1 MYTSPN
7 ISLIYKNKVAKL
19 FSIIVGL
26 KQGNMLSTT
35 LFNLFINALSSA
47 LDTTMHNKYPT
58 LNTTDIKSLLFI
70 CHNKDYNRILMLQ
83 RNNANI
89 GVWSLI

>member
-70 CHNKDYNRILMLQ
+70 CQFYLSQQGLQ
-83 RNNANI
+83 QNFDA
-89 GVWSLI
+89 SEK

>member
-7 ISLIYKNKVAKL
+7 ISFIYKNQVTKL
-19 FSIIVGL
+19 LSIIVGI

-58 LNTTDIKSLLFI
+58 LNITDVKSLLFI
-70 CHNKDYNRILMLQ
+70 CQFYLSQEGLQ
-83 RNNANI
+83 QNFDA
-89 GVWSLI
+89 SEK